1 MSETHPKKFD
11 LAVLRRV
18 FRYAAPYKKKFYLS
32 VTLAILL
39 ALITPVRPLLVQLT
53 VDEFITNSIAH
64 MVIIITLIQI
74 GLILMETLMRFWFSF
89 TTAWLGQSVV
99 KDLRVSVYKKILG
112 LNLSQFDKTP
122 IGT

>member
-39 ALITPVRPLLVQLT
+39 AVATPVRPLLVQWT
-53 VDEFITNSIAH
+53 VDEFIARSIAR
-64 MVIIITLIQI
+64 MVVIITLIQI
-74 GLILMETLMRFWFSF
+74 GLILVETLMRFWFSF
-89 TTAWLGQSVV
+89 MTAWLGQSVV
-99 KDLRVSVYKKILG
+99 KRFTDLCV
-112 LNLSQFDKTP
+112 
-122 IGT
+122 